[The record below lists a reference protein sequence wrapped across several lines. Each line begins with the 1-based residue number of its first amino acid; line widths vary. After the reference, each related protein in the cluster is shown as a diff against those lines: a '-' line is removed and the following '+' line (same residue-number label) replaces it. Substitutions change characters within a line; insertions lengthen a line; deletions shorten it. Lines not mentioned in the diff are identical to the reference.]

1 MLKFIILS
9 IFTFIQS
16 TTDFNFTKI
25 YSYQYIEIDLDTNDV
40 FYEYEEN
47 SNQIK
52 FEIFESKFN
61 KQLYT
66 LYQYKKKTDVKFD
79 SITKKY
85 NNYISFN

>member
-9 IFTFIQS
+9 IFTLIQS
-16 TTDFNFTKI
+16 ATDFNFTKI

-66 LYQYKKKTDVKFD
+66 LYQYKK
-79 SITKKY
+79 
-85 NNYISFN
+85 NRC